1 MQRDSNVTAII
12 VACGSSSGAGKRSG
26 QAKPWHGT
34 AWHGMAWHGTARH
47 GTAEHSRACDVML
60 LFDAP
65 SLRFLQ

>member
-12 VACGSSSGAGKRSG
+12 AACGSSPGAGKRSG

-34 AWHGMAWHGTARH
+34 AWHGMAWHGTA
-47 GTAEHSRACDVML
+47 EYSRACDVML